1 MEGTV
6 TYLAQTTADTAPVIF
21 RTELALD
28 VKLDIKEQFVQ
39 PVFFASLF
47 FLFMIDNYQYY
58 FHYFVDLLSGS
69 VFAKK
74 LYSYVN

>member
-1 MEGTV
+1 MEGTA

-21 RTELALD
+21 RTELVLD

-39 PVFFASLF
+39 LVFVASLF
-47 FLFMIDNYQYY
+47 LFMKDNYQYY
-58 FHYFVDLLSGS
+58 FHYFVSGS

-74 LYSYVN
+74 IVLLC